1 MARDDQSGGV
11 SRGAALMNRGRRY
24 LAAAVLAMLAAPAL
38 GMLGAPYETRSAME
52 RRMLAE
58 PPSWPASA
66 RDWALLPRRLDAW
79 FADHF
84 AWRGAM
90 VRASLN
96 LEAAADLKPRGALEV
111 VQGRDGWLLLYPGL
125 LGLTGGETRPATA
138 ERYGAYVC
146 DLARAARARGAKF
159 LFAPAPGPAEIYP
172 EVLPDWL
179 PRGAPTQ
186 PDLVLKAARAC
197 GVDPLDLRAVLRS
210 AKPSAQLY
218 QRRDS
223 HWTERGALVA
233 FDAVAR
239 RLGEPW
245 ALDPAALP
253 WRASE
258 RTESDLAR
266 LSGEV
271 GGPGERL
278 DILPAA
284 PQVPGAVGDLP
295 HGTYPPA
302 FQTLP
307 AQPAASVLIVGDS
320 YAGEY
325 MSPLFWRAGVSMTWI
340 HQAECRFD
348 RRVLDRLRY
357 DVVLLMPSSR
367 FAECR

>member
-1 MARDDQSGGV
+1 MAGDAQNANTRRS
-11 SRGAALMNRGRRY
+11 AALMNRGGRY
-24 LAAAVLAMLAAPAL
+24 LAALILAMLAAPAL
-38 GMLGAPYETRSAME
+38 ALFAAPYETRSAME

-58 PPSWPASA
+58 PPSLPASV
-66 RDWALLPRRLDAW
+66 RDWTLLPRRLDAW

-90 VRASLN
+90 VRLSLN
-96 LEAAADLKPRGALEV
+96 LEAAARLKPRGGLDV
-111 VQGRDGWLLLYPGL
+111 VEGKDGWLLLNPGL
-125 LGLTGGETRPATA
+125 LGLTGGETRPAAA

-146 DLARAARARGAKF
+146 DLAQAARARGATF
-159 LFAPAPGPAEIYP
+159 LFAPAPGAAEIYP
-172 EVLPDWL
+172 EVLPGWL
-179 PRGAPTQ
+179 PQGAPTQ
-186 PDLVLKAARAC
+186 TDLVLGAARAC
-197 GVDPLDLRAVLRS
+197 GVDPLDLRPLLRE

-239 RLGEPW
+239 RLGQPW
-245 ALDPAALP
+245 ALDPKALP
-253 WRASE
+253 WQAAA
-258 RTESDLAR
+258 RTDSDLAR
-266 LSGEV
+266 LSGQV
-271 GGPGERL
+271 AGPGERMEV
-278 DILPAA
+278 LPTA
-284 PQVPGAVGDLP
+284 PEVAGAVGDLP
-295 HGTYPPA
+295 HGIYPPA

-307 AQPAASVLIVGDS
+307 PRPVASVLIVGDS

-348 RRVLDRLRY
+348 RRVLDRLRF